1 MHPTSTS
8 TRLSAGIAV
17 FGPSPAAALLEGSKA
32 LSKAFMARHSIPT
45 AGFACFTPSTYQDAL
60 SYLDTCGYPR
70 VVIKAS
76 GLAGGKGVLIPETID
91 EARAAVKSVL
101 VDMEFGNAGE
111 EVVIEEF
118 LTGPEIS
125 VLAFCD
131 GYTFK
136 CLPPAQDHKRIGE
149 GDVGLNTGGMGAYA
163 PAPIGDEEIM
173 RRISS
178 ECLEP
183 TLRGMRKEGHPFL
196 GMLFTGFVLTSSG
209 PKVLEYNVRFGDPE
223 TEALVLLSS
232 GDLAEIMLACTER
245 RLDSVDID
253 VQQGKHAVSVI
264 LASGGYPGSYPKGKK
279 ITIDT
284 ANVPE
289 GVHVFHAG
297 TKKLEDGSIVT
308 DGGRVMAV
316 CAAGET
322 LEQAV
327 QLAYKGVDAVEFEG
341 KTFRRDIAHR

>member
-1 MHPTSTS
+1 MELKTTDPFPPLLT
-8 TRLSAGIAV
+8 AGIAV

-60 SYLDTCGYPR
+60 AYLDTCGYPR

-76 GLAGGKGVLIPETID
+76 GLAGGKGVLIPESKQ
-91 EARAAVKSVL
+91 EARDALKSVL
-101 VDMEFGNAGE
+101 VDMEFGGAGD

-125 VLAFCD
+125 VLAFSD

-163 PAPIGDEEIM
+163 PAPIGDEETM
-173 RRISS
+173 KRISQ

-183 TLRGMRKEGHPFL
+183 TLRGMRQEGYPFL

-223 TEALVLLSS
+223 TEALVLLSE

-245 RLDSVDID
+245 RLDSVGID
-253 VQQGKHAVSVI
+253 VVDGKHAVSVI
-264 LASGGYPGSYPKGKK
+264 LASEGYPGSYPKGKK
-279 ITIDT
+279 ITIGQ
-284 ANVPE
+284 VPE
-289 GVHVFHAG
+289 GEW
-297 TKKLEDGSIVT
+297 LQVT
-308 DGGRVMAV
+308 AI
-316 CAAGET
+316 E
-322 LEQAV
+322 LPPPPS
-327 QLAYKGVDAVEFEG
+327 
-341 KTFRRDIAHR
+341 